1 MLAIDEHPLLEA
13 AVVVTKFDQSIGETP
28 SPVGLVEKLTLPQ
41 TAPIATEPEVKS
53 HVRNMLRL
61 GGYKPTGRGK
71 PASEYLRQAV
81 ANSKLGHINLPVD
94 VCNIVSL
101 HSGLPISVIDLEL
114 VSEPLRI
121 RIAPEDSHYVF
132 NQAGQTI
139 KLDGLLCLF
148 DNLGACASAVKDSQR
163 TKTFPETK
171 KTLSIIWGTQSLP
184 GYCSKV
190 SRWYCDLLN
199 EFGTT
204 QIV

>member
-53 HVRNMLRL
+53 HVRNMLRF

-71 PASEYLRQAV
+71 PSSEYLRQAV
-81 ANSKLGHINLPVD
+81 AKSKLGPINLPVD
-94 VCNIVSL
+94 ICNIVSL
-101 HSGLPISVIDLEL
+101 LSGLPISVIDLDL
-114 VSEPLRI
+114 VSEPLKI

-148 DNLGACASAVKDSQR
+148 DNLGACANAVKDSQR
-163 TKTFPETK
+163 TKTSPETK

-184 GYCSKV
+184 GYCSNV

-199 EFGTT
+199 EFATT
-204 QIV
+204 QVV

>member
-13 AVVVTKFDQSIGETP
+13 AVVVTKFDQAIGETP
-28 SPVGLVEKLTLPQ
+28 SPLRLVEKLTLPQ
-41 TAPIATEPEVKS
+41 IAPITTQPEVKS
-53 HVRNMLRL
+53 HVRDMLRF

-81 ANSKLGHINLPVD
+81 AKNKLGPINLAVD
-94 VCNIVSL
+94 ICNIVSL

-132 NQAGQTI
+132 NKAGQTI

-148 DNLGACASAVKDSQR
+148 DSLGPCANAVKDSQR

-171 KTLSIIWGTQSLP
+171 KTLSIIWSTRSLP

-190 SRWYCDLLN
+190 SRWYSDLLN

-204 QIV
+204 QVV